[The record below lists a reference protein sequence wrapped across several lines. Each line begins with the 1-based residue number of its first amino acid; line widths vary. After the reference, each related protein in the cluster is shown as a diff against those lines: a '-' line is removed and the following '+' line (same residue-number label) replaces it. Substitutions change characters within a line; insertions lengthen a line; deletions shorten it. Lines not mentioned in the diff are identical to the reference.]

1 MCTGS
6 NSMETSYSMQDE
18 LQHVLSVLYAD
29 KGKHLD
35 IHKTPEVYIDQR
47 STAKYVPWIRKVT
60 ILYKFIKFSYI
71 IL

>member
-1 MCTGS
+1 
-6 NSMETSYSMQDE
+6 METSYSMQDE

-47 STAKYVPWIRKVT
+47 STAKYVPWIFRYVKNV
-60 ILYKFIKFSYI
+60 L
-71 IL
+71 